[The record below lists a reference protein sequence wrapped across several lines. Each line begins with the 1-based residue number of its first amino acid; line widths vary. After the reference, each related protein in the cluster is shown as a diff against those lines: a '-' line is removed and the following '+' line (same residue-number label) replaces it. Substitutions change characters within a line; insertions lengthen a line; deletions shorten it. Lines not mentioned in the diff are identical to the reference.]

1 MSYEGIIRVEPD
13 AGNLGVF
20 IYYGVVLGVRV
31 GPSPEE
37 LRREF
42 ERVAEELRERFGG
55 PEGLSKDP
63 VVQAYR
69 KFYWRIGIDPT
80 KTRPAGE
87 ALARRLLRGRGVPSI
102 NNVVDAGNVVSARLL
117 VPIGIYDMDRFQP
130 PARITLSQGGEV
142 FRPIGGG
149 EERLEPG
156 KPIMVD
162 SRGVVMHL
170 YPHRDSVETCVRD
183 STRNVLVVAAGV
195 PGVPA
200 ELVRRAAEE
209 TLELVSRYAG
219 GEAKGVW
226 RSP

>member
-1 MSYEGIIRVEPD
+1 MRVEPD
-13 AGNLGVF
+13 AANLGVF
-20 IYYGVVLGVRV
+20 VYYGVVLGVEVRET
-31 GPSPEE
+31 PEE
-37 LRREF
+37 LRQEF
-42 ERVAEELRERFGG
+42 NKVADELKRRYGG

-63 VVQAYR
+63 IVQAYR

-87 ALARRLLRGRGVPSI
+87 ALARRLIRGRGLPSI

-117 VPIGIYDMDRFQP
+117 IPIGIYDMDRFQP
-130 PARITLSQGGEV
+130 PARIVLSRGGEA

-149 EERLEPG
+149 EEKLEPG

-162 SRGVVMHL
+162 ARGVVMHL
-170 YPHRDSVETCVRD
+170 YPHRDSIETCVRE

-209 TLELVSRYAG
+209 TISLISRYAG
-219 GEAKGVW
+219 GEAQGVW

>member
-1 MSYEGIIRVEPD
+1 MRVEPD
-13 AGNLGVF
+13 AANLGVF
-20 IYYGVVLGVRV
+20 VYYGVVLGVEVRET
-31 GPSPEE
+31 PEE
-37 LRREF
+37 LRQEF
-42 ERVAEELRERFGG
+42 NKVADELKRRYGG

-63 VVQAYR
+63 IVQAYR

-87 ALARRLLRGRGVPSI
+87 ALARRLIRGRGLPSI

-130 PARITLSQGGEV
+130 PARIVLSRGGEV

-149 EERLEPG
+149 EEKLEPG

-162 SRGVVMHL
+162 ARGVVMHL
-170 YPHRDSVETCVRD
+170 YPHRDSIETCVRE

-209 TLELVSRYAG
+209 TISLISRYAG
-219 GEAKGVW
+219 GGAQGVW